1 MLERGAVV
9 EHGTGR
15 LSRWLRAR
23 RLRIALWIAV
33 AEGVLI
39 VFHAIAVPIAIVV
52 GIAIV
57 ALYFTAGDR
66 LRSDTVGQV
75 AWIAAVSQVLVML
88 VPVFLLVLWSVAV
101 FVLAILAVAALVL
114 LLSRRR

>member
-33 AEGVLI
+33 AEGILI
-39 VFHAIAVPIAIVV
+39 VFHVIAGLIAIVV

-57 ALYFTAGDR
+57 VLYFTSGDR
-66 LRSDTVGQV
+66 LRSETAGQI

-88 VPVFLLVLWSVAV
+88 VPLLLFVLWSVAV
-101 FVLAILAVAALVL
+101 FVLAILVVAALVL